1 MRAGTAGTEWERTWR
16 AVELAGRSAQAQPAR
31 AGLLAAL
38 AGGFATLLGTSL
50 GTDLRPTW
58 AQVAA
63 ATAVAALT
71 LSVVVVA
78 MHGTGFRAHLV
89 VLTAA
94 FLSTGAAAIHFAVIQ
109 SHFDEWWGFGAF
121 FVASGVAQ
129 LGWSLLVVT
138 WPSRPLFWIGVF
150 GNAAIVALW
159 IVTRTEGTLVGP
171 DPREPE
177 PVGVADGISTGFEI
191 GIVALALSLA
201 LLGVPRRQFLRAFA
215 WIAGTATLALTTV
228 GLLSAIGAAPGVIP
242 PIE

>member
-1 MRAGTAGTEWERTWR
+1 MRVGTASTGWDRTWR
-16 AVELAGRSAQAQPAR
+16 AAELTQRPAEAQPAR
-31 AGLLAAL
+31 AAVLAAL
-38 AGGFATLLGTSL
+38 AGGLATLLGTSL
-50 GTDLRPTW
+50 GTELRPTW

-63 ATAVAALT
+63 AVAVGVLT
-71 LSVVVVA
+71 LGVVVVA
-78 MHGTGFRAHLV
+78 LHGTTTRAHLV

-94 FLSTGAAAIHFAVIQ
+94 LLSAGAAAIHFAVIQ
-109 SHFDEWWGFGAF
+109 SHFEEWWGFGAF

-138 WPSRPLFWIGVF
+138 WPSRPLFWVGVF

-191 GIVALALSLA
+191 GIVALAFSLA
-201 LLGVPRRQFLRAFA
+201 LFGVPRRQFLRMFA
-215 WIAGTATLALTTV
+215 WLVGAATLALTAV
-228 GLLSAIGAAPGVIP
+228 GLLSAIGAVPGVIP
-242 PIE
+242 PVE